1 MSALIRFSVFLLVF
15 GLAPVRGVSAAA
27 SNPAEN
33 AKLAAAATHYE
44 IAQLKLESGEYDAVV
59 AEIQEILD
67 LGFGAENEGVLTLSV
82 LNLSEELLNAD
93 QHGLARQA
101 VDASLKAVDA
111 QENRFMLLMFKARVF
126 RDEGKTDEAL
136 ETYRSAQKLVRSGD
150 F

>member
-1 MSALIRFSVFLLVF
+1 MNALIRFSVFLVVF
-15 GLAPVRGVSAAA
+15 GLAPVRGVSAVA

-33 AKLAAAATHYE
+33 AKLATAATHYE
-44 IAQLKLESGEYDAVV
+44 TAQVKLESGEYDAVM
-59 AEIQEILD
+59 AEIQKIVDLD
-67 LGFGAENEGVLTLSV
+67 FSAENEGVLTLSV

-101 VDASLKAVDA
+101 VDASLKAVDQ
-111 QENRFMLLMFKARVF
+111 QENQFMLLMFKARVF

-136 ETYRSAQKLVRSGD
+136 ETYRSARKLATQ

>member
-15 GLAPVRGVSAAA
+15 GLAPVRGVTAVAT
-27 SNPAEN
+27 NPAEN

>member
-1 MSALIRFSVFLLVF
+1 MKALLWFSVSLVVF
-15 GLAPVRGVSAAA
+15 GLAPVAGVAAAA

-44 IAQLKLESGEYDAVV
+44 IAQLKLESGEYDAVL
-59 AEIQEILD
+59 AEIQKILD
-67 LGFGAENEGVLTLSV
+67 LNFSTENEGVLTLSV

-101 VDASLKAVDA
+101 VDASLKAVDQ
-111 QENRFMLLMFKARVF
+111 QENQFMLLMFKARVF
-126 RDEGKTDEAL
+126 RDEGETDSAL
-136 ETYRSAQKLVRSGD
+136 EIYRSAQKLVQQ

>member
-1 MSALIRFSVFLLVF
+1 MSALIRFSLFLLVF
-15 GLAPVRGVSAAA
+15 ELAPVRGVTAAA

-59 AEIQEILD
+59 TEIQKILD

-82 LNLSEELLNAD
+82 LNLTEELLNAD

-101 VDASLKAVDA
+101 VDASLKAVDS

-136 ETYRSAQKLVRSGD
+136 ETYRSAQKLVREL
-150 F
+150 

>member
-1 MSALIRFSVFLLVF
+1 MRALIRFSVFLVVF
-15 GLAPVRGVSAAA
+15 GLAPVEGVSAAA
-27 SNPAEN
+27 NPAEN

-44 IAQLKLESGEYDAVV
+44 IAQLKLESGEYEAVA
-59 AEIQEILD
+59 AEIQKILD

-82 LNLSEELLNAD
+82 LNLSEALLNAD

-101 VDASLKAVDA
+101 VDASLKAVGQ
-111 QENRFMLLMFKARVF
+111 QENQFMLLMFKARVF

-136 ETYRSAQKLVRSGD
+136 ETYRSAQKLVGQ

>member
-101 VDASLKAVDA
+101 VDASLKAVDT

>member
-1 MSALIRFSVFLLVF
+1 MKALIRFSVFLVVF
-15 GLAPVRGVSAAA
+15 GSAPSWGVSAAA
-27 SNPAEN
+27 NPAEN

-59 AEIQEILD
+59 AEIRKILD
-67 LGFGAENEGVLTLSV
+67 LNFGTENEGVLTLSV

-93 QHGLARQA
+93 QHGLARKA
-101 VDASLKAVDA
+101 VDASLKAVDG

-136 ETYRSAQKLVRSGD
+136 ETYRTAQKLTRQ

>member
-136 ETYRSAQKLVRSGD
+136 ETYRSAQKLTSQ

>member
-1 MSALIRFSVFLLVF
+1 MRALIRISVLLVVF
-15 GLAPVRGVSAAA
+15 GLAPFWGVSAAA
-27 SNPAEN
+27 SNAAEN

-44 IAQLKLESGEYDAVV
+44 IAQLKLESGEYDAVL
-59 AEIQEILD
+59 AEIQKILD
-67 LGFGAENEGVLTLSV
+67 LDFGTGNEGVLTYSV

-101 VDASLKAVDA
+101 VDASLKAVGQ

-126 RDEGKTDEAL
+126 RDEGKTDAAL
-136 ETYRSAQKLVRSGD
+136 ETYRSAKKLAGQ

>member
-15 GLAPVRGVSAAA
+15 GLAPVRGVAAAA

-59 AEIQEILD
+59 AEIQKILD

-101 VDASLKAVDA
+101 VDANLKAVDT

-126 RDEGKTDEAL
+126 RDEGKTEEAL

>member
-15 GLAPVRGVSAAA
+15 GLAPVRGVTAAA
-27 SNPAEN
+27 SNPVEN

-59 AEIQEILD
+59 AEIQKILD
-67 LGFGAENEGVLTLSV
+67 LGFGAGNEGVLTLSV
-82 LNLSEELLNAD
+82 LNLSEDLLNAD

-136 ETYRSAQKLVRSGD
+136 ETYRSAQKLTSQ

>member
-1 MSALIRFSVFLLVF
+1 MSALIRFSVFMLVF
-15 GLAPVRGVSAAA
+15 GLAPVRSVTAAA

-59 AEIQEILD
+59 AEIQKILD

-136 ETYRSAQKLVRSGD
+136 ETYRSAQKLTRQ

>member
-1 MSALIRFSVFLLVF
+1 MRALIRISVFLVVF
-15 GLAPVRGVSAAA
+15 GLAPVEGVSAAA
-27 SNPAEN
+27 NPAEN

-44 IAQLKLESGEYDAVV
+44 IAQLKLESGEYEAVA
-59 AEIQEILD
+59 AEIQKILD

-82 LNLSEELLNAD
+82 LNLSEALLNAD

-101 VDASLKAVDA
+101 VDASLKAVGQ
-111 QENRFMLLMFKARVF
+111 QENQFMLLMFKARVF

-136 ETYRSAQKLVRSGD
+136 ETYRSAQKLVGQ